1 MKNAPIFIILLI
13 LNSGLGSIEALA
25 NSAPE
30 AKIAAHI
37 SSAASGKTQL
47 IELESL
53 NLPWT
58 KDIPAD
64 IARNYLNTA
73 PILNERADNW
83 LPTLR
88 AIMLPEVKN
97 CKSAEE
103 AALLISPRMGEL
115 TGVKYSTKRSHP
127 CLSPLQSLKEKK
139 ASCTGLSILFCAS
152 LRSIGIPSRI
162 AGVYSWNHLVGNHT
176 WTEVWIDGEW
186 KMLEMNEKAY
196 NTGWVM
202 DSVGMLNPK
211 QLSQRIMATTGK
223 KSNEKN
229 MYFPTPW
236 AIHDR
241 SIGASDESA
250 RYTALAKEWY
260 RKNALPENTQAL
272 LIDISPRPS
281 SPIIFELI
289 DENGK
294 VIDKGPSPSPEDD
307 MRKML
312 KLKLPTGDKDKEYS
326 LRLPSGQCIPLRA
339 TESPAQIIRLSKRK
353 I

>member
-1 MKNAPIFIILLI
+1 MKNAPISSLL
-13 LNSGLGSIEALA
+13 LLLSIGNLTLA
-25 NSAPE
+25 QSSTE
-30 AKIAAHI
+30 LKIASGI
-37 SSAASGKTQL
+37 STATAPASVASQI
-47 IELESL
+47 IELESM

-64 IARNYLNTA
+64 IARDYLNTA
-73 PILNERADNW
+73 PILNERPDNW
-83 LPTLR
+83 LPTLQ

-115 TGVKYSTKRSHP
+115 TGVKYSIKRSHP

-139 ASCTGLSILFCAS
+139 ASCSGLSILFCAS

-162 AGVYSWNHLVGNHT
+162 AGIYSWNHVAGNHT
-176 WTEVWIDGEW
+176 WTEVWINGEW
-186 KMLEMNEKAY
+186 KMLEMNEKSY
-196 NTGWVM
+196 NTEWVM
-202 DSVGMLNPK
+202 DSVGMLNTK
-211 QLSQRIMATTGK
+211 QLTQRIMATTGK

-236 AIHDR
+236 SIHDQ

-250 RYTALAKEWY
+250 RYIALAKDWY
-260 RKNALPENTQAL
+260 LKNALPENTQRL
-272 LIDISPRPS
+272 LIDISPRPT

-307 MRKML
+307 MRQML
-312 KLKLPTGDKDKEYS
+312 KLHLPTGNQGKKYS
-326 LRLPSGQCIPLRA
+326 LRFPAGQSIPLRA
-339 TESPAQIIRLSKRK
+339 TDSPAQIIR
-353 I
+353 IAN